1 MPAAKTESA
10 EAVRRAFVAS
20 VISHSPMFAWA
31 CTVGTQGFSP
41 STDWGRDRGCPA
53 RGFGRPVRGRRAP
66 NAGCGNLAAAVNR
79 LALGSV
85 DRGGSL
91 SALGFHGPPAIARDH
106 MLVTALGHFTSPCC
120 RLATLMLPAG

>member
-1 MPAAKTESA
+1 MPS
-10 EAVRRAFVAS
+10 
-20 VISHSPMFAWA
+20 
-31 CTVGTQGFSP
+31 FSP
-41 STDWGRDRGCPA
+41 SADWGRDRGCPA

-79 LALGSV
+79 LAL
-85 DRGGSL
+85 L

-120 RLATLMLPAG
+120 RPATLMLPAGHAYPPIGSIA